1 MWVIVIGARH
11 DRSSWPIV
19 DGQWQ
24 LCVWMGTGE
33 IKKPG
38 SGFWIQKKAFLRDS
52 ETGVCIKSR
61 KWIFGTC
68 LAGDYIERFFFA
80 FKNANQNQYITTTF
94 YVSKIKWLVFAHSTI
109 CSGCEA
115 TCRARLLR
123 LGISCKWIR
132 CWKWTKCWAKFWAP
146 LSVPLGTYVWTIENL
161 WRII

>member
-1 MWVIVIGARH
+1 MGYSYR
-11 DRSSWPIV
+11 RMPWPIAV
-19 DGQWQ
+19 AHRRWPMRVM
-24 LCVWMGTGE
+24 CVNGTGE

-68 LAGDYIERFFFA
+68 LAGDYIERFFFT
-80 FKNANQNQYITTTF
+80 FKKANQNQTF
-94 YVSKIKWLVFAHSTI
+94 YVSKIKWLVFVHSTI